1 MENNSKK
8 DLGVESLSGRMIQAM
23 IHEAGNSL
31 LNFGSGS
38 SHTLGTNLSVPINL
52 LTAHR
57 STSVEIVVKMLPT
70 AIPYMKTKARVAL
83 HFTPPD
89 HSEPASIQDYDLP
102 IQVSNTFNYNP
113 ESKVIL
119 VTNYGTS
126 SDEVES
132 WHSLVCDGLGLKMDI
147 WNVSLNGHLE
157 TIGNTR
163 QSLFQLYKGKTVIML
178 GNQFPYFE
186 RGQRTA
192 MDLIDQKDF
201 APAAFGGTSL
211 FVSGIDL
218 DQDAINH
225 IPRLLRAGTYSLFR
239 TFSTVNHLVKAV
251 LSARNDKGFY
261 DTKFICTPTIKGD
274 VATRCANK
282 ADKAA
287 NELRR
292 RVPNLRFI
300 ISWSAEKGSGQ
311 VEVMP
316 CIPYDNAKFIL
327 TRPSTRRFEELNGYG
342 VLFSLPF
349 ATRLE
354 MLWDVFSG
362 DKRKTTT
369 QSPPGLAD
377 IVEYDLVIE
386 LARFTHPN
394 PPWPDCISKHEIMS
408 HLKRLDLFFNYNSSR
423 PFSRESVNRVT
434 SILGTLMLLA
444 DSCTGSWPLA
454 MTFSTRRKNVW
465 AELNRVIDM
474 FITKH
479 YGHLEGTPAGAQY
492 NQYLAEQ
499 TSQMKKENPAGKR
512 DRLVQ
517 QVIAKVA
524 VGVGVSV
531 SDTTDVLDI
540 EMIGS
545 IVRNQSETS
554 AWEQLDS
561 LHESQLEEDLAHAK
575 EEVDDMSRLP
585 TYS

>member
-1 MENNSKK
+1 M
-8 DLGVESLSGRMIQAM
+8 V
-23 IHEAGNSL
+23 HETGNSL
-31 LNFGSGS
+31 LNFGSAGNNS
-38 SHTLGTNLSVPINL
+38 LGTNLSDPISL
-52 LTAHR
+52 LAAHR

-70 AIPYMKTKARVAL
+70 AIPYMKTNARVAL
-83 HFTPPD
+83 HFTPPN
-89 HSEPASIQDYDLP
+89 HSEPVSIQDYDLP

-132 WHSLVCDGLGLKMDI
+132 WHSLVCDRLGLKMDI

-157 TIGNTR
+157 VIGNTR

-201 APAAFGGTSL
+201 APATFGGTSL

-218 DQDAINH
+218 DQDAVTH
-225 IPRLLRAGTYSLFR
+225 IPRLLRAGAYSLSR
-239 TFSTVNHLVKAV
+239 TFSTVNHLVKAI
-251 LSARNDKGFY
+251 LSARADKGFY
-261 DTKFICTPTIKGD
+261 DTKFICTPTTKGD

-282 ADKAA
+282 AEKAA

-316 CIPYDNAKFIL
+316 CTPYDNAKFIL

-349 ATRLE
+349 TTRLE
-354 MLWDVFSG
+354 MLWGVFSDERG
-362 DKRKTTT
+362 KTAT
-369 QSPPGLAD
+369 QATQAPQGLAD

-394 PPWPDCISKHEIMS
+394 PPWPDCISKNEIMS
-408 HLKRLDLFFNYNSSR
+408 HLKRLDLFFNYNSSC
-423 PFSRESVNRVT
+423 PFSRGSVNRVVG
-434 SILGTLMLLA
+434 ILVTLMLLA
-444 DSCTGSWPLA
+444 NCCTGSWPLA

-465 AELNRVIDM
+465 GELHRLIDI

-479 YGHLEGTPAGAQY
+479 YGHLEGNPARAQY

-499 TSQMKKENPAGKR
+499 TSQMKNENAAGKKE
-512 DRLVQ
+512 RLVQ

-524 VGVGVSV
+524 VGVGISV

-540 EMIGS
+540 EMMGN
-545 IVRNQSETS
+545 IVRNQLQSS
-554 AWEQLDS
+554 AWKQLDS
-561 LHESQLEEDLAHAK
+561 SHESQLGQDLAHAK